1 MNKKMNIN
9 DIYIGLERKDEYSE
23 FLEEYDLWEEHVLLE
38 KTNYNLSLGNL
49 DVNVYRNIS
58 NNEKLYIDN
67 QGFIL
72 NSKDEVTGD
81 ERYHQICNIISLKDL
96 LNKFDTDKRDDC
108 QYRRYVM
115 PIYENVS
122 SILNKTDSVDFNLL
136 NKIFGNINDIHSYVF
151 ELIDEDEYEDLFGC
165 KTYDFETGCRIRK

>member
-1 MNKKMNIN
+1 MDKIMNLD
-9 DIYIGLERKDEYSE
+9 DIYIGLERKYEYNE
-23 FLEEYDLWEEHVLLE
+23 FLEEYELWEEHVLLE

-58 NNEKLYIDN
+58 NDGRLYIDKE
-67 QGFIL
+67 GFVL
-72 NSKDEVTGD
+72 NSKDEVIGE
-81 ERYHQICNIISLKDL
+81 ERYHKICNIISLNEL
-96 LNKFDTDKRDDC
+96 LNRFETSERDDC
-108 QYRRYVM
+108 QYRRYVI
-115 PIYENVS
+115 PIYEKVS
-122 SILNKTDSVDFNLL
+122 SILKNNSVDFNLL